1 MKQDDRAGQDPQQR
15 ERPDA
20 DHAAQQPVERGDQA
34 AGIARHP
41 DGRRV
46 HPASSRARLRNT
58 STLGGSSLCQA
69 VTLASR

>member
-1 MKQDDRAGQDPQQR
+1 MLTT
-15 ERPDA
+15 RPSSPSNA
-20 DHAAQQPVERGDQA
+20 RDQA
-34 AGIARHP
+34 AGIARRA

-46 HPASSRARLRNT
+46 HPASSRARLRKT